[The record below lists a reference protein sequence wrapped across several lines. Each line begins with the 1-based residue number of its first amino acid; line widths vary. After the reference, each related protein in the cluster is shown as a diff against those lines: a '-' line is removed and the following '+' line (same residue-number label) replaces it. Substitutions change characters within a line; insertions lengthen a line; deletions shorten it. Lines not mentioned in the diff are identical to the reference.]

1 MIVISIKHNLDQIAR
16 DLKATQKAIQAAIP
30 RAVNRTTEGA
40 LTCAATTISSEY
52 KLTRSFVRQR
62 LALRKA
68 SRKGPH
74 AFSATLIGNPAG
86 KAKRAMNVIHFAV
99 AKLTR
104 AEVAAWRREAAGRLT
119 RPQVPFQIKRS
130 GGRVHIKGA
139 FVGNDG
145 RTVFRRTGKDRLPIE
160 PVQTIGVPQMFTSSK
175 VQRTVRDWISA
186 NFPRIFEAELRY
198 RMATVK

>member
-1 MIVISIKHNLDQIAR
+1 MITISVSMDVAAIKRKLQAQ
-16 DLKATQKAIQAAIP
+16 QKAIQAATP
-30 RAVNRTTEGA
+30 RAVTRTGEGA
-40 LTCAATTISSEY
+40 RTQAINVISSEY
-52 KLTRSFVRQR
+52 RLTKAFVRER

-74 AFSATLIGNPAG
+74 AYTATLIGNPAG

-104 AEVAAWRREAAGRLT
+104 SEVAAWRREAAGRLT
-119 RPQVPFQIKRS
+119 RPQIPFQVKRG

-145 RTVFRRTGKDRLPIE
+145 RTVFRRTGDKRLPIE
-160 PVQTIGVPQMFTSSK
+160 PVQTIGVPQMFTSTK

-186 NFPRIFEAELRY
+186 NFPRIFEAELKY
-198 RMATVK
+198 RMAK